1 MIPYS
6 GYILDVGYFYP
17 PVVLLAAYLTTK
29 VNWKKYY

>member
-17 PVVLLAAYLTTK
+17 PVVLLAGFLTTK
-29 VNWKKYY
+29 VMLI